1 MDLQTILTFTIAFFV
16 FAASPGPDNVTI
28 LSKTVADGPA
38 HGLAYGAGVVTSIFG
53 VVILAAIG
61 FHALAQAMNEQL
73 AFVQYPGAAW
83 LVWMGISMWRA
94 APVITP
100 RATSGGVFR
109 LYITGFLLN
118 VSNPKM
124 PIFYLALLPG
134 ALGVRPLGVADTA
147 LLLAIIAAVEVVVVG
162 GHVLIGMKARSL
174 LDRPAR
180 IRALNRG
187 AGSLMIAAA
196 AVVAAR

>member
-1 MDLQTILTFTIAFFV
+1 MAT
-16 FAASPGPDNVTI
+16 
-28 LSKTVADGPA
+28 
-38 HGLAYGAGVVTSIFG
+38 
-53 VVILAAIG
+53 
-61 FHALAQAMNEQL
+61 
-73 AFVQYPGAAW
+73 

-94 APVITP
+94 APVIKP
-100 RATSGGVFR
+100 RATSGGVLR

-134 ALGVRPLGVADTA
+134 VLGLRPPGVADTA
-147 LLLAIIAAVEVVVVG
+147 LLLAIIAVVEVVVVG
-162 GHVLIGMKARSL
+162 GHVLIGMKARNL